1 MEMMER
7 FYGRNEELERKF
19 DKEENKMQQKKPGCT
34 EKVGDAQT
42 MEACRDAYQELVKE
56 VRAEGEDFGNM
67 MRLYSD
73 MKKHGN
79 SLLDLS
85 GTYQEPEKILKVFRE
100 FGVKE
105 FTFSSTWSSA
115 IQVAWAIYPAGLQL
129 KGMTEIYGSGQEI
142 HEQRIR
148 KSPRLPLQPLR
159 NGDSKNQGACG
170 LLFYCSKKKGGSP
183 CGNSKSTSPPNSRPK
198 RPPTTRNWRIMP

>member
-1 MEMMER
+1 MYMPK
-7 FYGRNEELERKF
+7 GKAHNH
-19 DKEENKMQQKKPGCT
+19 KEENKMTKMEMMEKLYGCSEELEKKFDAA

-42 MEACRDAYQELVKE
+42 MQACRDAYQELVKE
-56 VRAEGEDFGNM
+56 VQAEGEDFGNM

-115 IQVAWAIYPAGLQL
+115 VQVAWQFTQLGCKL
-129 KGMTEIYGSGQEI
+129 KGMTEIYGSGQKFMSNEY
-142 HEQRIR
+142 ERI
-148 KSPRLPLQPLR
+148 P
-159 NGDSKNQGACG
+159 AF
-170 LLFYCSKKKGGSP
+170 LFSL
-183 CGNSKSTSPPNSRPK
+183 
-198 RPPTTRNWRIMP
+198 